1 MRGRMGGSKTSGRET
16 MKAIS
21 AAIIALTGAVTI
33 AGGGVWGSDTGNF
46 TLLVGYGLLIIGAVT
61 WVFTVVLEGHDK

>member
-1 MRGRMGGSKTSGRET
+1 

-33 AGGGVWGSDTGNF
+33 AGGGVWGSDTGSF